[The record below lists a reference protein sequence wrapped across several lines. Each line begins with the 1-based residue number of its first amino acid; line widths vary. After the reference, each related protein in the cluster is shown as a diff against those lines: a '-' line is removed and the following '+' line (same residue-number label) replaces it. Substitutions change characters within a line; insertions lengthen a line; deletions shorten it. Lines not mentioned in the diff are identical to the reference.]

1 MIFSCFV
8 SKRETKLNE
17 IKNRIKNFELLTP
30 NVIQE
35 IKNMDSHDKMEI
47 INTYNSSMKLLTELL
62 YTDFK
67 LKIKDLG
74 N

>member
-17 IKNRIKNFELLTP
+17 IKHRIRNFEELTP

-35 IKNMDSHDKMEI
+35 IKNMDAHDKMEI
-47 INTYNSSMKLLTELL
+47 ISTYNSSMKILTELL

-67 LKIKDLG
+67 LKIDNLR
-74 N
+74 

>member
-1 MIFSCFV
+1 MIFSCFA
-8 SKRETKLNE
+8 SKRETKLIE
-17 IKNRIKNFELLTP
+17 IKNRIKKFEQLTP

-47 INTYNSSMKLLTELL
+47 ITTYNSTIKMLTELL

-67 LKIKDLG
+67 LKIDHLR
-74 N
+74 